1 MNWRSV
7 PLCALYFVLCTLC
20 LVLCALCFVSKL
32 PAPGARGRTKHKAP
46 RTKHQH
52 RLDSRS
58 RVHDLDTQTI
68 TLFHAQSFCGNFDET
83 RSGPGLAGEFE
94 RIYLFA
100 NFKPANVAMGG

>member
-7 PLCALYFVLCTLC
+7 PLCALCF
-20 LVLCALCFVSKL
+20 VLCALCFVSKL

-46 RTKHQH
+46 RTKHQK

-100 NFKPANVAMGG
+100 NFKPANVAMGGC